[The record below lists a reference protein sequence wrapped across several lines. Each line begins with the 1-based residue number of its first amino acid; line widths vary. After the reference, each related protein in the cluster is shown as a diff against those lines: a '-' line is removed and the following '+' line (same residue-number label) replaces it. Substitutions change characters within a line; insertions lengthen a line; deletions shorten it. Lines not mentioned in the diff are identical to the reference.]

1 MVGVRGLE
9 TSSSFVV
16 DVDVV
21 AVAAVML
28 TSSSVLLASRLTL
41 LVWSS
46 NGTIL
51 VLVSLSGLF

>member
-9 TSSSFVV
+9 TSSSFDVV
-16 DVDVV
+16 DVVV
-21 AVAAVML
+21 VVAVML
-28 TSSSVLLASRLTL
+28 TSRSVMLASRLTL
-41 LVWSS
+41 LVLSS

>member
-9 TSSSFVV
+9 TSSSLDVV
-16 DVDVV
+16 DVVV
-21 AVAAVML
+21 VVAVML
-28 TSSSVLLASRLTL
+28 TSRSVMLASRLTL
-41 LVWSS
+41 LVLSS